1 MEGRIYAVLTFSDR
15 RQQAE
20 YISIGTLLCELFG
33 TGAAYITA
41 QTLHL
46 ITP

>member
-1 MEGRIYAVLTFSDR
+1 MEGGIYAVLTSSHR

-20 YISIGTLLCELFG
+20 YIIIGTLLSVLFG
-33 TGAAYITA
+33 TGAAYFTA